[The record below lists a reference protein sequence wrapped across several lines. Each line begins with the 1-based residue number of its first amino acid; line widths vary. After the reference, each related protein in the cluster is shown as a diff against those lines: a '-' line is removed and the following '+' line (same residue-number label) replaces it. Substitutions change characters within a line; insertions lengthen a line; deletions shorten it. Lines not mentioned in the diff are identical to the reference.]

1 MLFKLDEAHNFITDF
16 YNKFSEGFIDL
27 DIELESRLYE
37 FSLKCVEYIKTG
49 NIKDYVKDIEF
60 FFYKELNLK
69 KWTESIA
76 LAYTKL
82 LSVVCPFITEKVFNE
97 YFKLED
103 LLFEQWPTY

>member
-1 MLFKLDEAHNFITDF
+1 MLFKLDESHNFLTDF
-16 YNKFSEGFIDL
+16 YNKFSQEFIDL

-37 FSLKCVEYIKTG
+37 FSLNCVEYIKTG

-76 LAYTKL
+76 LTYTKL
-82 LSVVCPFITEKVFNE
+82 LSVVCPFVTEKVFNE

-103 LLFEQWPTY
+103 LIFEQWPTY